1 MERYFDLY
9 LNAGVSVPLVIN
21 ANQYDKSET
30 WLFTLYDETGIQFR
44 PASGSIVGLKADG
57 NTIANAGT
65 VNSSGQVVIQET
77 EQITAVAGKNEYE
90 LILDA
95 SHGTANFVVLVERR
109 PGDNATPSE
118 SDLSLIEQA
127 IEAASNITQ
136 VVELT
141 NIVNSV
147 RSEMTNFIADNAG
160 LPNETTLSTDEIY
173 RVWKSSAAT
182 PTGGKTVLS
191 AKVTDYD
198 VIAVYTTI
206 STLGGSSTTP
216 EAHYFNAQDFADK
229 ITTVVCGTSRDSATS
244 KDMYVPML
252 SLICDSDEKTI
263 TCSSAKL
270 VAWNGTASSDATVTE
285 SDSTNVQGS
294 IVRIAG
300 IRNDQLDTEV
310 VNARV
315 GKNGTQ
321 YNTLKARLDA
331 ETAIVDSSLTVSGAA
346 ADAKKTGDEIG
357 DLKSQIDTYVIS
369 KYETVNPVNMW
380 NDAEASSG
388 VMAANG
394 TISENTSRC
403 YSDYIPVTAGDVIR
417 YYYRSSATKI
427 YRRNICCFDSAKQ
440 VLASKGSDSAGQ
452 SAWTVPAD
460 VSFIRI
466 TIDSTYRELAI
477 ITINNDNVPS
487 YVAYFEP
494 YEKITEDFL
503 TEETEQFI
511 DSLKAQ
517 DDNRGYAMPMG
528 REIYMT
534 VGIPEKW
541 YYKSMMSPDFLKSN
555 IAIGQA
561 YSQRENDGV
570 SFPNDTALES
580 SNGYSFTVYD
590 QNLNSIYRYAPNS
603 GYGLPRHIKA
613 ENLQNCTALIIGDS
627 TVDFDTM
634 TASMLNYFTQK
645 GKTLTLLGTLGDGSG
660 TNKNEGRAGW
670 KATDYLTDKQ
680 YNGVVNPFYNSSTQ
694 TFDFS
699 YYMTNQNYSSVDFV
713 IIQLGI
719 NDLYNSDIT
728 VIEPT
733 WAAIQTMISSIRTYS
748 NSVKIILNL
757 PTTPNSDQSK
767 HSVFLPL
774 YFNRVA
780 RYNQYVQNKVATLY
794 NTSAVRCSYCHLILD
809 PDTDIRDNVHPTTA
823 GFEKMAL
830 EIVNQ
835 INNWQNGV

>member
-294 IVRIAG
+294 IVRITG

-315 GKNGTQ
+315 GKDGTQ

-357 DLKSQIDTYVIS
+357 DLKSQIDDIEEQIEGGTGSGLTAQVKQALLTCFRNVSFLGNDPTGKTYIDALEEAMGTTHATAIHLSSNSLNFATLNSTQQLTATLVPSDAVDTVVWSSSNTSIA
-369 KYETVNPVNMW
+369 TVNQSGLVTSIAYGSATITATAGSVSASCSVVVAQATVTSISAVYSQGSTVIYDTDSLDKLKANLVVTANWSNGTTSTVASADYVLSGTLTAGTSTITVTYGGQSTTFTVTVTEVVMLYKW
-380 NDAEASSG
+380 DFTQSLTDEKQSAVAQTNDVTQDSSG
-388 VMAANG
+388 AYFSSKNSTILFPAGTYGYNRRFEFDIASGGSWQTGGTYPNGYFVGVSDQTSVTPSSGKGKHALAWYGSTGWHMHIDAWEDIVDSSVKLTKNLFDGKTVFMESSSTG
-394 TISENTSRC
+394 TIKVGYVSDGADVVVAESTATILTSYATQLVIGRASTKDSNQQSMFG
-403 YSDYIPVTAGDVIR
+403 YTVTAVR
-417 YYYRSSATKI
+417 
-427 YRRNICCFDSAKQ
+427 
-440 VLASKGSDSAGQ
+440 V
-452 SAWTVPAD
+452 
-460 VSFIRI
+460 
-466 TIDSTYRELAI
+466 
-477 ITINNDNVPS
+477 
-487 YVAYFEP
+487 
-494 YEKITEDFL
+494 YEI
-503 TEETEQFI
+503 
-511 DSLKAQ
+511 
-517 DDNRGYAMPMG
+517 
-528 REIYMT
+528 
-534 VGIPEKW
+534 
-541 YYKSMMSPDFLKSN
+541 
-555 IAIGQA
+555 
-561 YSQRENDGV
+561 
-570 SFPNDTALES
+570 
-580 SNGYSFTVYD
+580 
-590 QNLNSIYRYAPNS
+590 
-603 GYGLPRHIKA
+603 
-613 ENLQNCTALIIGDS
+613 
-627 TVDFDTM
+627 
-634 TASMLNYFTQK
+634 
-645 GKTLTLLGTLGDGSG
+645 
-660 TNKNEGRAGW
+660 
-670 KATDYLTDKQ
+670 
-680 YNGVVNPFYNSSTQ
+680 
-694 TFDFS
+694 
-699 YYMTNQNYSSVDFV
+699 
-713 IIQLGI
+713 
-719 NDLYNSDIT
+719 
-728 VIEPT
+728 
-733 WAAIQTMISSIRTYS
+733 
-748 NSVKIILNL
+748 
-757 PTTPNSDQSK
+757 
-767 HSVFLPL
+767 
-774 YFNRVA
+774 
-780 RYNQYVQNKVATLY
+780 
-794 NTSAVRCSYCHLILD
+794 
-809 PDTDIRDNVHPTTA
+809 
-823 GFEKMAL
+823 
-830 EIVNQ
+830 
-835 INNWQNGV
+835 